1 MLSLESVEQVNTSLV
16 VEEKM
21 FMLINLDEE
30 ANIA

>member
-21 FMLINLDEE
+21 FMVINLDEE